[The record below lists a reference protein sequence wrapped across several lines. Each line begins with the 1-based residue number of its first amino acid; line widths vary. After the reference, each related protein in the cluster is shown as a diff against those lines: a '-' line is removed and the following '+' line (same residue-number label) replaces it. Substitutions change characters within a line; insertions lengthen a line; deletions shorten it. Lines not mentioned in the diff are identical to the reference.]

1 MPTRVSSPMLVGR
14 DGDVAALVREVD
26 ASAAGIPRFVIV
38 RGEAGIGKS
47 RLVQEATEAARGQ
60 GAQVLVGECLDIG
73 SGGLPYLP
81 IASALRG
88 LVRAVA
94 PETLESLLGPAR
106 GDLAAIAPELAAD
119 GQATQIADPAPG
131 MLPSGLGQARLFE
144 RMLGLFGALSEA
156 GPTVLVIEDV
166 HWIDRATRD
175 LVTFLSRN
183 LTTERL
189 AIILT
194 CRVDDLP
201 QGTRSSPGSRSW
213 NGSTPRSCWSSGG
226 SSAKPSSTSCA

>member
-1 MPTRVSSPMLVGR
+1 
-14 DGDVAALVREVD
+14 
-26 ASAAGIPRFVIV
+26 
-38 RGEAGIGKS
+38 
-47 RLVQEATEAARGQ
+47 
-60 GAQVLVGECLDIG
+60 
-73 SGGLPYLP
+73 
-81 IASALRG
+81 
-88 LVRAVA
+88 
-94 PETLESLLGPAR
+94 
-106 GDLAAIAPELAAD
+106 
-119 GQATQIADPAPG
+119 
-131 MLPSGLGQARLFE
+131 
-144 RMLGLFGALSEA
+144 MLGLFGALSET

-201 QGTRSSPGSRSW
+201 RGHPILAWLAELERLD
-213 NGSTPRSCWSSGG
+213 STVVLELGR